1 MSQMG
6 RPKLMNKEGH
16 HSHSGYGRWHP
27 VDQSHGNRTT
37 LLHKELIPV
46 KADIKEN
53 GSVATEIYDLVVE
66 LEKMQ
71 TGNML
76 ISELQKSIETLVE
89 QNKKKKRAVLEERM
103 KKDLS
108 RGVEQE
114 SLGGDGANEE
124 REPNTYG
131 LP

>member
-1 MSQMG
+1 
-6 RPKLMNKEGH
+6 MN
-16 HSHSGYGRWHP
+16 
-27 VDQSHGNRTT
+27 
-37 LLHKELIPV
+37 
-46 KADIKEN
+46 
-53 GSVATEIYDLVVE
+53 
-66 LEKMQ
+66 
-71 TGNML
+71 
-76 ISELQKSIETLVE
+76 E